1 MGVFVFMPLVLPLTA
16 WPVARLAEQHLH
28 PRTATR
34 LLTAMAAVLALCST
48 VCLGLVMVV
57 GTAQLPGNPLPDGW
71 SDPEVR
77 AAVPYDEIVGKAAIP
92 ALCAVL
98 AACGRTLWRHAR
110 VRRRAHRALA
120 GLPDTEVAVLPDAV
134 PYAYALPGRLGGTA
148 LRVGGGRRGS
158 GALRAGDGWRDGG
171 ALRGG
176 AGRWAGG
183 VLRAGVGRWV
193 GHALRCGGG
202 RGVGGAL
209 RAADGWRAGGALRG
223 GVGRWAG
230 GVLRGSS
237 GRNRGDVLG
246 AGVSPRGSGA
256 PRGGAGRPA
265 RGPRAGRVVV
275 TTGLLDQLRSA
286 ERRALFAHERAH
298 LAARHDRFLLAVQLA
313 ARANPFLRPLRTA
326 VAYTAERWADEEAA
340 RAIGSRRTVA
350 RAIGTAALVSR
361 GTPVPTLAGLA
372 APGPVPRRV
381 AALLGPAPVV
391 RTWPSVFTSV
401 GLAAWGAAAGTA
413 VSAMSSA
420 NSAVTMVL
428 ILHAATPL

>member
-1 MGVFVFMPLVLPLTA
+1 MGVFVFLPLILPLTA

-34 LLTAMAAVLALCST
+34 LLTVLAVVLALCST
-48 VCLGLVMVV
+48 VCLALVMVV

-77 AAVPYDEIVGKAAIP
+77 AAVPYDEVVGKAAIP

-98 AACGRTLWRHAR
+98 VACARTVRRHGR
-110 VRRRAHRALA
+110 VRRQAHLALA
-120 GLPDTEVAVLPDAV
+120 GLRGTEVAVLPDAV
-134 PYAYALPGRLGGTA
+134 PYAYALPPA
-148 LRVGGGRRGS
+148 GRRG
-158 GALRAGDGWRDGG
+158 GG
-171 ALRGG
+171 PSVRG
-176 AGRWAGG
+176 AGR
-183 VLRAGVGRWV
+183 
-193 GHALRCGGG
+193 
-202 RGVGGAL
+202 
-209 RAADGWRAGGALRG
+209 
-223 GVGRWAG
+223 
-230 GVLRGSS
+230 
-237 GRNRGDVLG
+237 
-246 AGVSPRGSGA
+246 
-256 PRGGAGRPA
+256 
-265 RGPRAGRVVV
+265 GRVVV
-275 TTGLLDQLRSA
+275 TTALLDRLRPA

-340 RAIGSRRTVA
+340 RTIGSRRTVA

-361 GTPVPTLAGLA
+361 GTPLPTLAGLA

-381 AALLGPAPVV
+381 AALLGPAPAVPD
-391 RTWPSVFTSV
+391 WPPVFTAV

-420 NSAVTMVL
+420 NAAVTMVL